1 MVEHMFEQVLRQLSI
16 QVIECELPNDWWGA
30 YDIQTN
36 TIGLRHHLA
45 PLQRRS
51 TLSHEV
57 AHAALEHDGHSL
69 TQERDAEELS
79 AAWLIMH
86 GDFQQASRIYNTPTA
101 LAHELNVLPRDV
113 HAYVRMIQRTQKQG
127 GTPWRQDV

>member
-1 MVEHMFEQVLRQLSI
+1 MFENVLGQLGI
-16 QVIECELPNDWWGA
+16 EIIECDLPHGWWGA
-30 YDIQTN
+30 YDITTN
-36 TIGLRHHLA
+36 TIGLRPRLA

-57 AHAALEHDGHSL
+57 AHAALKHDGHSL
-69 TQERDAEELS
+69 TQEREAEELS

-86 GDFQQASRIYNTPTA
+86 CDFQKASRIYNTPTA

-113 HAYVRMIQRTQKQG
+113 HAYVRMMQRAQK
-127 GTPWRQDV
+127 